1 MKYQAVYSYSN
12 AWAPLQ
18 HFFVNG
24 LMNCG
29 TKSSKA
35 LAINLVK
42 KWINTN
48 YVAFTQTNGTMF
60 EKYDAQKVLFSR
72 YEGCYRYG

>member
-1 MKYQAVYSYSN
+1 
-12 AWAPLQ
+12 
-18 HFFVNG
+18 
-24 LMNCG
+24 MNCG
-29 TKSSKA
+29 TVSSKS

-42 KWINTN
+42 KWITTN
-48 YVAFTQTNGTMF
+48 YVAFTKTNGTMF